1 MKNLTRVVL
10 KRPIT
15 MIMCLM
21 CLVVFGFSSVKN
33 SRQELTPE
41 MNMPMLM
48 VMTTYTGAQ
57 PKDIDELISKK
68 IENAAG
74 SLSGIKKVTANS
86 AENRSIVTLQ
96 YEYGTDLDKAYDDLK
111 KEIDGL
117 AADLPEDANTPVV
130 MELDTS
136 STADIALVVGREET
150 ENPYNYV
157 KQEIVPEFEKLS
169 NVAEVSIAG
178 GSDDYIKVELI
189 PEQMA
194 QYKLSMSSIANDIA
208 AADVK
213 MPGGTIGVGRKKAAI
228 STRQGFDTEE
238 SLRNIPLT
246 VPDNNI
252 VYLGDVASIYTTR
265 ESEGSI
271 AHYNGEDTVSLSI
284 SKQQSSTAAELSK
297 EVKKTVKALESEDPN
312 LNIHI
317 VNDSS
322 KDIRES
328 LLSIAETVIL
338 GMLISMVVI
347 WLFFGDLK
355 ASMITGSSIPVSILT
370 ALILMR
376 VMDFS
381 LNMLTLAALS
391 MGVGMMVDNSI
402 VVLESCFRVT
412 AQGNKEFIDY
422 FHDAL
427 EGAGIVGA
435 SVFGSTLT
443 TCVVF
448 LPLAFLKGM
457 AGQMFLP
464 LGLTIVFCMAASLIS
479 SVTIVPLCYLLYKPE
494 ENTHAPLST
503 PIQKLQNTYRKVMKH
518 ILPKKK
524 TVMTVSLLLLFVS
537 FLMAGQLN
545 VNLLT
550 ADDQGQLKVTVD
562 MVPGIKTKEAD
573 EVLKKVEA
581 AFSDYEDLDSYI
593 TSYGGSGASAGT
605 SASILVY
612 LKDDRKIP
620 TSQAVDIFKKKLNDV
635 SDCKINVEENSYAT
649 MNSSSDSYELILK
662 STDYDRLKETSEQ
675 IVPELMKKKELTHIH
690 SSLENSAP
698 VVEVTVDP
706 VKAKAS
712 GVSSASIGHSVYQAI
727 NGVTAATLDVDG
739 DDVDVKVR
747 YSEDEY
753 QSVDQIRNMTLTLSN
768 GSYVALN
775 NVAELSFQDSPAS
788 IEREDKQYVVTI
800 TGDYT
805 SSADKNTK
813 KVIDKEIV
821 APNLNAQVNLGTSS
835 IDETTMEELTN
846 LLQAIILS
854 VFLVFVVMAAQ
865 FESPRFSFMVMTTVP
880 FSLIGAFGLLF
891 ISGSDFSMVVML
903 GFLMLIGTVVNS
915 GILYVDTVNQYK
927 ETMTPEEA
935 MIEAGATRL
944 RPILMTTLTTVL
956 SMIPMALAL
965 GHSGKMMQGL
975 AIVNIGGLV
984 ASTVLS
990 LLMLPVYYNLM
1001 SKKGKKKRK
1010 QRRNR
1015 NT

>member
-1 MKNLTRVVL
+1 MKNLTRIVL

-48 VMTTYTGAQ
+48 VMTTYSGAQ

-74 SLSGIKKVTANS
+74 SLSGIKKVTSNS
-86 AENRSIVTLQ
+86 SENRSLVTLQ

-117 AADLPEDANTPVV
+117 AGDLPEDANTPVV

-136 STADIALVVGREET
+136 SSADIALVVSREEM

-194 QYKLSMSSIANDIA
+194 QYKLSMSSIASDIA

-238 SLRNIPLT
+238 SLGNIPLT

-297 EVKKTVKALESEDPN
+297 EVKRTVKALEGEDSN

-338 GMLISMVVI
+338 GMVISMVII

-457 AGQMFLP
+457 AGQMFMP
-464 LGLTIVFCMAASLIS
+464 LGFTIVFCMVASLIS
-479 SVTIVPLCYLLYKPE
+479 SVTIVPLCYLLYKPK

-503 PIQKLQNTYRKVMKH
+503 PIQKLQNTYRKVMKY

-545 VNLLT
+545 INLLT
-550 ADDQGQLKVTVD
+550 ADDQGQIKVTVD

-612 LKDDRKIP
+612 LKDKRKIP
-620 TSQAVDIFKKKLNDV
+620 TSQAVDIFKEKLSDL
-635 SDCKINVEENSYAT
+635 SDCKINVEENSYAS

-662 STDYDRLKETSEQ
+662 STDYNQLKETSEK
-675 IVPELMKKKELTHIH
+675 IVSELMKKNELTHIH

-706 VKAKAS
+706 VKAKAE
-712 GVSSASIGHSVYQAI
+712 GISSASIGHSVYQAI

-747 YSEDEY
+747 YSKEEY
-753 QSVDQIRNMTLTLSN
+753 QSVDQIRNMTMTLSN

-775 NVAELSFQDSPAS
+775 DVAELSFQDSPAS
-788 IEREDKQYVVTI
+788 IAREDKQYMVTI

-813 KVIDKEIV
+813 KIINKEIV
-821 APNLNAQVNLGTSS
+821 APNLSAQVNLGTSS
-835 IDETTMEELTN
+835 MDETTMDELTN

-854 VFLVFVVMAAQ
+854 VFLVFVVMSAQ

-891 ISGSDFSMVVML
+891 LSGSDFSMVVML

-927 ETMTPEEA
+927 ETMTSEEA

-944 RPILMTTLTTVL
+944 RPILMTTMTTVL

-1001 SKKGKKKRK
+1001 SKKGKKVKK
-1010 QRRNR
+1010 QQRNQ
-1015 NT
+1015 NL